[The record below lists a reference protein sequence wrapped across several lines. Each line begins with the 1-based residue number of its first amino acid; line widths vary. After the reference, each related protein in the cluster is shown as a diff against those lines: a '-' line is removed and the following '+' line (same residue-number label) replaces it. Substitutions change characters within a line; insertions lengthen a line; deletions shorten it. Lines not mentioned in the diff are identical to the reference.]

1 MLGLRTAQ
9 RAAFRAPA
17 NFAAKRYT
25 SGIGAKGLQ
34 GPADNAFN
42 RERSAV
48 KDHAAATSGECEQT
62 WKNGSSAVRQ
72 GRVLTRV
79 CDRYLAQAID
89 LVCPYST
96 PDAACITN
104 RSPPTAS

>member
-17 NFAAKRYT
+17 AFAAKRYT

-48 KDHAAATSGECEQT
+48 KDHAAATSGESCAEMAA
-62 WKNGSSAVRQ
+62 WRNGWRPKGTVS
-72 GRVLTRV
+72 
-79 CDRYLAQAID
+79 
-89 LVCPYST
+89 
-96 PDAACITN
+96 
-104 RSPPTAS
+104 